1 MKYYRFFVQFIL
13 AASFLTGS
21 MSVNAD
27 TGDLV
32 SCEIICQDGI
42 IEVEAEVFA
51 TDKETVTGTV
61 AKHDFENADI
71 LKQLYGSEDKWEYEN
86 GDFCKIKYDT
96 NELSEDA
103 FVSAEAIG
111 NVLSFEIK
119 YFDIDQEQLLKL
131 NQCGRTEAPEELSE
145 LLGIEAIVTNYYE
158 MENECYY
165 VLQELVEDV
174 PIAWMSPVFSK
185 YSLTYQENC
194 LVDLF
199 YQGNFTVQETSV
211 VECISISE
219 ALEMLQ
225 MYADIEMIHCPPSN
239 APISRAQM
247 CYYLEEINDEIT
259 FRPVWVF
266 SVEGSVWEGDALYKY
281 EEMIYLDA
289 QDGLLLKY
297 FGA

>member
-1 MKYYRFFVQFIL
+1 MKYRRLVMQLIL
-13 AASFLTGS
+13 TASFLTGN
-21 MSVNAD
+21 MSVHAD
-27 TGDLV
+27 TGDMV
-32 SCEIICQDGI
+32 SCEISCQDGI
-42 IEVEAEVFA
+42 LKVEADVFA
-51 TDKETVTGTV
+51 PEKEVVTGTV
-61 AKHDFENADI
+61 IKHDFENADI
-71 LKQLYGSEDKWEYEN
+71 LKQLYGSEDKWEYED

-96 NELSEDA
+96 NELPEDA
-103 FVSAEAIG
+103 IVSADAFG
-111 NVLSFEIK
+111 NVLSFEIQ
-119 YFDIDQEQLLKL
+119 YYDIDQEQLLKL
-131 NQCGRTEAPEELSE
+131 NQCGRTESPEELTE
-145 LLGIEAIVTNYYE
+145 LLGFEAIVTNYYE
-158 MENECYY
+158 TENECYY
-165 VLQELVEDV
+165 VLQELLEDL

-199 YQGNFTVQETSV
+199 YQGNFTVQEAAA

-247 CYYLEEINDEIT
+247 CYYLEEINEKIT

-266 SVEGSVWEGDALYKY
+266 SVEGSIWEGEALYKY

-297 FGA
+297 FGV